1 MELGQMKQ
9 WAGRVV
15 SAATV
20 AILFLTTGCAGF
32 FVYPGSLPGGGSGS
46 SSGAG
51 NDVYVINQ
59 TPNQNA
65 GTLVGYSIGTNSL
78 TAVTGSPQLLSFIPV
93 AIAVNHTNTMV
104 FVAGGNV
111 IETFTIGSGGALSPL
126 YTNTL
131 TADVAAIDISPDG
144 QWLLGIET
152 TTIFQ
157 NEARIDEFQINS
169 SGQLSQPS
177 LNPVVFYTLAVDPGT
192 IGPSAIKFAPNGQLV
207 FLALGTAGDL
217 VYTFTTSSGA
227 LPTTGPSQTIPVP
240 NSSTADLAVAVT
252 PSNSYVYFA
261 RSSGTTGSVVAAYA
275 ISGTTVAQAPVS
287 TASAGDRPAAVV
299 VNTTGTNVYVANE
312 LSGSGTITGYSGAA
326 SGNLTALSLSPYSVS
341 YPTALAV
348 DHSGAYL
355 LAVSDTTSVNN
366 LNMYSYD
373 SSGNLVSSTSL
384 NTGSLPVG
392 LAATY

>member
-1 MELGQMKQ
+1 MKQ

-59 TPNQNA
+59 TLNQNA
-65 GTLVGYSIGTNSL
+65 GTLVGYSIGTNTL
-78 TAVTGSPQLLSFIPV
+78 TPVTGSPQTITTFIPV
-93 AIAVNHTNTMV
+93 AIAVNHANTML
-104 FVAGGNV
+104 FVAGGN
-111 IETFTIGSGGALSPL
+111 IISTFTIGSGGALSPL
-126 YTNTL
+126 YSNTL
-131 TADVAAIDISPDG
+131 SADEVAIDVSPDG
-144 QWLLGIET
+144 QWLLALEST
-152 TTIFQ
+152 ATFTS
-157 NEARIDEFQINS
+157 EARIDEFQINS
-169 SGQLSQPS
+169 SGQLSEPS
-177 LNPVVFYTLAVDPGT
+177 VNPAVFYSLAVGQGA
-192 IGPSAIKFAPNGQLV
+192 IAPSAIKFAPNGQLV

-217 VYTFTTSSGA
+217 VYGFTTSSGV
-227 LPTTGPSQTIPVP
+227 LTTQPTQTIAVP

-348 DHSGAYL
+348 DSSGAYL
-355 LAVSDTTSVNN
+355 LAVSSTTSVNN

-373 SSGNLVSSTSL
+373 SVGNLVSPTSL

-392 LAATY
+392 LATTH

>member
-1 MELGQMKQ
+1 MKQ

-15 SAATV
+15 SAAAV

-32 FVYPGSLPGGGSGS
+32 FVYPGSLPGGGSGT
-46 SSGAG
+46 GTEF
-51 NDVYVINQ
+51 VYVINQ
-59 TPNQNA
+59 AAGQTT
-65 GTLVGYSIGTNSL
+65 GTLAGYSIGTNTL
-78 TAVTGSPQLLSFIPV
+78 TAVTGSPQNLSFIPV
-93 AIAVNHTNTMV
+93 AIAVNHANTMV
-104 FVAGGNV
+104 FVAGNNV
-111 IETFTIGSGGALSPL
+111 IDTFAIGSGGALSL
-126 YTNTL
+126 LNANTL
-131 TADVAAIDISPDG
+131 TADEAAIDISPDG
-144 QWLLGIET
+144 QWLLALEST
-152 TTIFQ
+152 TLTFQ

-177 LNPVVFYTLAVDPGT
+177 LNPVVFYTLVAGQGT
-192 IGPSAIKFAPNGQLV
+192 IVPSAIKFAPANASGQLV
-207 FLALGTAGDL
+207 FVALGTAGDL

-240 NSSTADLAVAVT
+240 NSSTADLALAVSPNGST
-252 PSNSYVYFA
+252 VYFA

-275 ISGTTVAQAPVS
+275 ISGTTVTAVS
-287 TASAGDRPAAVV
+287 GTSASAGDRPSAVV
-299 VNTTGTNVYVANE
+299 VNTTGTDVYVANE

-326 SGNLTALSLSPYSVS
+326 TGNLTALSLSPYSVS

-355 LAVSDTTSVNN
+355 LAVSSTTSVNN
-366 LNMYSYD
+366 LNMYSFD
-373 SSGNLVSSTSL
+373 SSANLVSSTSL